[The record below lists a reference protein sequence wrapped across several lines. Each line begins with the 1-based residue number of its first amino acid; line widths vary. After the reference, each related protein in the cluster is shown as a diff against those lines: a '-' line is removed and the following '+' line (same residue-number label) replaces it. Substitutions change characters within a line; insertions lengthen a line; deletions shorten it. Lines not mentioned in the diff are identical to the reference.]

1 MHTWLDRLPT
11 LLTRSVR
18 TLARGLRRLVRT
30 TGILALVLVALA
42 FTRIPFDVHRWL
54 GTAAGLC
61 NHTEPRCIVVLGGSG
76 MPSGPELLRLHHTAQ
91 LAGQHP
97 QARIVLL
104 HPTDSA
110 VMQAMVD
117 ELLLRGVD
125 GERIQPLLEG
135 TNTRQQA
142 LAFVEGG
149 RLETDEQYLLVT
161 APENMY
167 RSLHTFRR
175 AGVPRICGSPAW
187 DNPMFIDL
195 GYSHKGVGGKA
206 YVPDVSSSNALR
218 YDLWN
223 RLKLELV
230 CLREAAAIAYYGL
243 NGWL

>member
-1 MHTWLDRLPT
+1 MHAWLDRLPT
-11 LLTRSVR
+11 ILTRAWR
-18 TLARGLRRLVRT
+18 TLYRGLKRLVWAA
-30 TGILALVLVALA
+30 GILALVMFALA

-61 NHTEPRCIVVLGGSG
+61 PHTAPQCIIVLGGSG
-76 MPSGPELLRLHHTAQ
+76 MPSGPELLRLHHAAEQ
-91 LAGQHP
+91 AAQHP
-97 QARIVLL
+97 LARIVLL
-104 HPTDSA
+104 HPTDST

-117 ELLLRGVD
+117 ELLLRGVAPH
-125 GERIQPLLEG
+125 RIHRELEG

-149 RLETDEQYLLVT
+149 HHRVGEEYLLVT

-167 RSLHTFRR
+167 RSLRTFRR

-187 DNPMFIDL
+187 DDPMYIDL
-195 GYSHKGVGGKA
+195 DYSHKAVGGKP

-223 RLKLELV
+223 RLKLELS
-230 CLREAAAIAYYGL
+230 CLREAVAIAYYAL